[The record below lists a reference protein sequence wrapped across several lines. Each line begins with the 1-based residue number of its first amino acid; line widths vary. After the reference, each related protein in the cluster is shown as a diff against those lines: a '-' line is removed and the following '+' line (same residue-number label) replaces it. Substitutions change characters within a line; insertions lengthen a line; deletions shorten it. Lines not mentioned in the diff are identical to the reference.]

1 MDINM
6 NMKSIKLLNIS
17 VTFLLSLLL
26 IISPLYAYRGNY
38 TYTYELTFLS
48 NFSTGIFMLIAGI
61 LLCVDKKAPQILFLD
76 FSMLLLIVFGVTV
89 SFSGN
94 FNMTGDMFF
103 LHVINP
109 ILFIAYYLIFS
120 DQNTTKKG
128 LVLTVLCMPVTYLIF
143 AVFYGRIAGNYIYFF
158 LDYNRNGVGYMCI
171 FILGIAVGTALVGFF
186 MYYLNRWLRKLCLTV
201 RINS

>member
-1 MDINM
+1 M
-6 NMKSIKLLNIS
+6 NTKSIKLLNICL
-17 VTFLLSLLL
+17 TFLLSLLL

-38 TYTYELTFLS
+38 TFTYELTFLS

-76 FSMLLLIVFGVTV
+76 FAMLLLIVFGVTV

-109 ILFIAYYLIFS
+109 VLVIAYYFIFS
-120 DQNTTKKG
+120 DQTTTKKK
-128 LVLTVLCMPVTYLIF
+128 LLPTVLCMPVTYLIF
-143 AVFYGRIAGNYIYFF
+143 AVFYGRITGNYIYFF
-158 LDYNRNGVGYMCI
+158 LDYKTNGMGYMCL
-171 FILGIAVGTALVGFF
+171 FVLGIAVGTVLIGFL
-186 MYYLNRWLRKLCLTV
+186 MYYLNRWIRKCGH
-201 RINS
+201 

>member
-1 MDINM
+1 MDININM
-6 NMKSIKLLNIS
+6 NMKSIRLLAIS

-38 TYTYELTFLS
+38 TYIYELTFLS

-61 LLCVDKKAPQILFLD
+61 LLCLDKKVPQILFLD

-94 FNMTGDMFF
+94 FNMTGDMLF

-109 ILFIAYYLIFS
+109 VLVIAYYFIFS
-120 DQNTTKKG
+120 DQTNTKKE

-143 AVFYGRIAGNYIYFF
+143 AVIYGRITGNYIYFF
-158 LDYNRNGVGYMCI
+158 LDYEENGMGYMCL

-186 MYYLNRWLRKLCLTV
+186 MYYLNRWARK
-201 RINS
+201 SGY